1 MSVVSSYRSVAGSR
15 VRWSTLRRETG
26 RTTARWQD
34 KRGSPVVI
42 QAIDMAWLSSCLSVG
57 SRAATEEFSSEF
69 NAVSGTVRLVAPLLG
84 RP

>member
-15 VRWSTLRRETG
+15 VRWSTLRRETR

-42 QAIDMAWLSSCLSVG
+42 QAIDMAWLSACLSVG
-57 SRAATEEFSSEF
+57 SRAATEEFSKDF

>member
-1 MSVVSSYRSVAGSR
+1 MSAVFSLRSLAGSS
-15 VRWSTLRRETG
+15 VGWSALRRGTG

-42 QAIDMAWLSSCLSVG
+42 QAIDMAWLSACLSVG
-57 SRAATEEFSSEF
+57 SRAATEEFSKDF

>member
-1 MSVVSSYRSVAGSR
+1 MSAVSWYRGVAGSS
-15 VRWSTLRRETG
+15 VGWSTLRRETG

-42 QAIDMAWLSSCLSVG
+42 QAIEMACLSACLSVG
-57 SRAATEEFSSEF
+57 SRAATEGFSKDF
-69 NAVSGTVRLVAPLLG
+69 NVVSGTVRLNLALAG